1 MVKKC
6 VPCYRG
12 LYISQAFLSLIVLIS
27 GQHQQ
32 APQYPAGV
40 DPAAC
45 PGFPIC
51 DNNLLHNPQARW
63 AQPQQP
69 QPQWNQPQPQWNPT
83 PQPQWNQWNPTP
95 APSWNQQP
103 SWEQQQSWNN
113 PQGYAP
119 VSNHLADGSGG
130 DKYPAGVNPQACPNY
145 PFCDTNAVHGGA
157 AATPAPPLPGWNE
170 RQYPAGVSPQE
181 CPNFPYC
188 H

>member
-1 MVKKC
+1 
-6 VPCYRG
+6 
-12 LYISQAFLSLIVLIS
+12 AFLSLIVLIS

-69 QPQWNQPQPQWNPT
+69 QPQWNTPQW
-83 PQPQWNQWNPTP
+83 PTP
-95 APSWNQQP
+95 APSWPTP
-103 SWEQQQSWNN
+103 SWD
-113 PQGYAP
+113 AP